1 MSSPPNRIYLIY
13 DNDETVWNIN
23 PNPGDCPEPPEIIGE
38 YVLRDASA
46 NATRKV
52 IEDRVAKALD
62 DFIEGKYIVDDLEE
76 ILAILKEE
84 ASDGS

>member
-1 MSSPPNRIYLIY
+1 MSSQPPKRIWYSTFDGEAY
-13 DNDETVWNIN
+13 TSKPAAFAVAS
-23 PNPGDCPEPPEIIGE
+23 E

-46 NATRKV
+46 DATLKV

-76 ILAILKEE
+76 ILAIIKDEG
-84 ASDGS
+84 ASDD